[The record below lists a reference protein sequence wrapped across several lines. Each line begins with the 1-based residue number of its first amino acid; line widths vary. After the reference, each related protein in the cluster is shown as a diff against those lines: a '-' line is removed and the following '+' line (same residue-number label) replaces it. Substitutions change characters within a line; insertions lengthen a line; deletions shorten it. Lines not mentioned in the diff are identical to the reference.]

1 MKNDKK
7 NNAQMKS
14 NQIPD
19 LPEVPS
25 ISNIDT
31 LKLEDLEGSF
41 LAEMLETEPEAVLDI
56 PSFSGLDTL
65 DIESAAQMIDDL
77 EEENNRK
84 EPPLEI
90 PSFSS
95 DEKEEKQ
102 EIPAIPSFSDETNF
116 EEPSPEIAS
125 QILSLENQENIPA
138 IPSFLDETDSEPV
151 KPEPEPENLPE
162 ISSFFKF
169 DSEKEKPAPA
179 IEVPERP
186 DEEFKGDLAE
196 LDILPQ
202 IPSVLDLNEMDLL
215 SMPGNVND
223 NFPLLD
229 EDADYLPEIPS
240 VTDWDAQEEEEPSI
254 PGIDD
259 PDEEMLEPVTEEM
272 LAEEEIVYVDEMPL
286 SVKAKNGLLRI
297 PIRNSRQ
304 LVLTSEAQLRTIPY
318 MDEKTLQ
325 EILRYQK
332 SKEHPVYPAARSVPK
347 EIKNYLEEFLEELSE
362 LDISQTRQKALK
374 LYLCDA
380 LPEKNRT
387 KENCYLAWYQEPHV
401 YQLLDRYITGLIR
414 NRQMSG
420 LSENM
425 LREDMPVS
433 MDKKILSQILTD
445 MKNSDRIHETR
456 GEYYILKYP
465 TVIEFLI
472 ENTEEKE
479 QHIEV
484 IRMRMQGRTLAEI
497 SKKTGYSKDH
507 VSRIQ
512 NKLLRLVQKLCLINS
527 TSVYEERFRPLF
539 ERYNLSSEI
548 FTALTKE
555 PFEVYQYLSM
565 ISVAG
570 SAKPEEMKYD
580 FGVPDWIRAAWKK
593 YQESQTP

>member
-31 LKLEDLEGSF
+31 LELEDLEGSF

-65 DIESAAQMIDDL
+65 DIESAAQSIDDL
-77 EEENNRK
+77 EEENTRK
-84 EPPLEI
+84 ETPPEI
-90 PSFSS
+90 PSFSAE
-95 DEKEEKQ
+95 EKEEKQ
-102 EIPAIPSFSDETNF
+102 EAIEIPSFSDETNF
-116 EEPSPEIAS
+116 EETFSEIAS
-125 QILSLENQENIPA
+125 EILSLENQENIPA
-138 IPSFLDETDSEPV
+138 IPSFLDETDSEPA
-151 KPEPEPENLPE
+151 KPETERK
-162 ISSFFKF
+162 SSGNFLFFQFRQRKR
-169 DSEKEKPAPA
+169 KTAPA

-202 IPSVLDLNEMDLL
+202 IPSVLDLSDVDLL
-215 SMPGNVND
+215 SMPSNVND
-223 NFPLLD
+223 NLPLLD

-240 VTDWDAQEEEEPSI
+240 VIDWDAQEEEEPSI

-259 PDEEMLEPVTEEM
+259 PDEVMLEPVTEEM

-286 SVKAKNGLLRI
+286 SVKAKNALLRI
-297 PIRNSRQ
+297 HIRNSRQ
-304 LVLTSEAQLRTIPY
+304 LVQTNEAQLKTIPY

-325 EILRYQK
+325 EIQRYQK
-332 SKEHPVYPAARSVPK
+332 SKEHPVYPAARSISK
-347 EIKNYLEEFLEELSE
+347 EIKNYLEEFLQELSE
-362 LDISQTRQKALK
+362 LDISQSRQRALK

-380 LPEKNRT
+380 LPAKNRT
-387 KENCYLAWYQEPHV
+387 KENCYLAWYQESHV
-401 YQLLDRYITGLIR
+401 HQLLDRYITGLIR

-433 MDKKILSQILTD
+433 MDKKILNQILTD

-484 IRMRMQGRTLAEI
+484 IKMRMQGCSLTEI
-497 SKKTGYSKDH
+497 SKKTGYSKEH

-555 PFEVYQYLSM
+555 PAEVYQYLSM

-593 YQESQTP
+593 YQESKTA